1 MRLLSLDLGHN
12 VGYAIWRV
20 GLDKPLLPGWL
31 YNLEENWIQYVESG
45 TWTMKKRD
53 SLGDE
58 YCEFYELIHEI
69 VNENDIDMVTY
80 ECIEFI
86 KYVYAAQV
94 QFGFEA
100 IVSLLASQ
108 HGIGVVP
115 QGVTKIK
122 KFICGDGRASKQMV
136 VDRALEI
143 LYENT
148 IVKISITDNEADAI
162 ACGLLTI
169 QELKAEHEP

>member
-20 GLDKPLLPGWL
+20 ELDKPLLPGWL
-31 YNLEENWIQYVESG
+31 YNLEENLIQYVESG
-45 TWTMKKRD
+45 AWTMKKRD

-58 YCEFYELIHEI
+58 YCEFYEQIHEI
-69 VNENDIDMVTY
+69 VNENAIDMVTY

-100 IVSLLASQ
+100 IVSLLASRY
-108 HGIGVVP
+108 GIGVVP

-122 KFICGDGRASKQMV
+122 KFICGDGRAQKRDVIREVMK
-136 VDRALEI
+136 ALKRNGI
-143 LYENT
+143 AKNSL
-148 IVKISITDNEADAI
+148 TDHEADAV